1 VIRSTRRGAA
11 VTVHWRPGCNS
22 LGNGSRQRK
31 SAGPRPRQLQQETT
45 EELHKMKI
53 GTMFITAGVL
63 ALGLAA
69 WNTPSKAQGPLYDRV
84 NVNLPYSVT
93 IGDRTLQPGDYV
105 IQQLRDTG
113 GNSRVLLIYSDNG
126 MKFET
131 SAMTIPALDQNTPE
145 NTKVVLHHF
154 GNDYYFDKIWIQG
167 KDYGYE
173 FPVPDSVK
181 ARMNE
186 RMEPVSVAATYST
199 TQSSDTTTNTTT
211 ASATNGQQTTSAA
224 NNPTTTTNTTTAA
237 NNPTTTT
244 NTTTQQPQTTQTPTT
259 NAGTMTVQ
267 NQTTTQP
274 TTVPST
280 TQSQN
285 TAQAQNT
292 MPSSTMG
299 NDNTGSANR
308 SMPNTNA
315 GWLMMLL
322 SGGTLSSVGYALRK
336 RS

>member
-1 VIRSTRRGAA
+1 
-11 VTVHWRPGCNS
+11 
-22 LGNGSRQRK
+22 
-31 SAGPRPRQLQQETT
+31 
-45 EELHKMKI
+45 MKI

-105 IQQLRDTG
+105 IQQLRDQG

-145 NTKVVLHHF
+145 NTKVILHHF

-181 ARMNE
+181 ARQNE
-186 RMEPVSVAATYST
+186 RMEAVSVAATYST
-199 TQSSDTTTNTTT
+199 TQQQTDTTTTNTNTT
-211 ASATNGQQTTSAA
+211 ASAATNNQTTTTAATNNQTSAQSTTQT
-224 NNPTTTTNTTTAA
+224 PTTTTNTMTA
-237 NNPTTTT
+237 
-244 NTTTQQPQTTQTPTT
+244 
-259 NAGTMTVQ
+259 Q
-267 NQTTTQP
+267 NQTT
-274 TTVPST
+274 VAPST
-280 TQSQN
+280 VQPSTVQSQS
-285 TAQAQNT
+285 TVQSGNT
-292 MPSSTMG
+292 MPSSTV
-299 NDNTGSANR
+299 DTSNTGSANR
-308 SMPNTNA
+308 SMPNTSA

-322 SGGTLSSVGYALRK
+322 SGSALSGAGLALRK
-336 RS
+336 R